1 MARSNY
7 HARAGPRRPIGLS
20 RAPGGRRL
28 AQASLL
34 GSRLSPD
41 PSPEE
46 TASTMLTPQLV
57 MYEDEVRRIQAVAD
71 RLQQDSRSRAILVV
85 DKNGQLIA
93 ASGSATDLDT
103 TSLSSLVAGNVAAT
117 GGIAKLMEEEEFTG
131 QFHEGKGLSIHITLV
146 GRRVILVVLFD
157 KNTTH
162 GLVRLRVK
170 KAGVELES
178 ILEDVAK
185 KAQSPQ
191 QNVFAEITD
200 ADIDNLFN
208 D

>member
-1 MARSNY
+1 
-7 HARAGPRRPIGLS
+7 
-20 RAPGGRRL
+20 
-28 AQASLL
+28 
-34 GSRLSPD
+34 
-41 PSPEE
+41 
-46 TASTMLTPQLV
+46 MLTPTLV
-57 MYEDEVRRIQAVAD
+57 MFEDEVRRIQAVAD

-93 ASGSATDLDT
+93 ASGSATDMDT

-131 QFHEGKGLSIHITLV
+131 QFHEGKGLSIHITLI

-185 KAQSPQ
+185 KALSPQ
-191 QNVFAEITD
+191 TNVFAEITD

>member
-1 MARSNY
+1 MADPQMVMFEAEFRQINSIVE
-7 HARAGPRRPIGLS
+7 ALVRA
-20 RAPGGRRL
+20 AN
-28 AQASLL
+28 AS
-34 GSRLSPD
+34 
-41 PSPEE
+41 
-46 TASTMLTPQLV
+46 
-57 MYEDEVRRIQAVAD
+57 VAF
-71 RLQQDSRSRAILVV
+71 II

-93 ASGSATDLDT
+93 ASGSASEMDT

-117 GGIAKLMEEEEFTG
+117 GGIAKLIEEEEFTG
-131 QFHEGKGLSIHITLV
+131 QYHEGKGISVHISIV
-146 GRRVILVVLFD
+146 GRRVILVALFD

-170 KAGVELES
+170 KATTELE
-178 ILEDVAK
+178 IVLEDVAK
-185 KAQSPQ
+185 KALTPQ